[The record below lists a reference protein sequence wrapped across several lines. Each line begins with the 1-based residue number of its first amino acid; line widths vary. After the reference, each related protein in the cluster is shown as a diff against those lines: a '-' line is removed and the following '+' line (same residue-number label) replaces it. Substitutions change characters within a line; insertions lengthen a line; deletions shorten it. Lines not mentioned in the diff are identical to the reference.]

1 MAYFRRALCL
11 ALLLTMPACKRG
23 FYNLE
28 SHTSEY
34 VYTTLSF
41 SPVAANAAGFHRF
54 AGDFLDE
61 MLDDYSE
68 SSLDKQR
75 KFYHDFDHGFRKIP
89 RERISPQDQ
98 ADYDLILDQ
107 IKLSLLDLDVIQA
120 YKHNPTIYVE
130 SLGNALFTPY
140 SLNYSKEDL
149 RFYSIVRRLEL
160 VPKFLVVA
168 KRNLV
173 DSPEVWN
180 RVAREENLGNIA
192 LIDGPIRAGCPQKLR
207 EAYDEAAAKAVAE
220 LKAFNTWLET
230 DLSQRTSDWRLGAD
244 FYAKRFP
251 LVLANGDTP
260 QALLADAES
269 ELVRVRAEMTKIAG
283 KEGVKAMLNRI
294 AQNHPTR
301 ETYFDTAAQDLVA
314 TTQFVRDRQLLK
326 LGDTRNLK
334 VIETP
339 EFMRG
344 IYSVGGFSPAPV
356 LHPELRASYW
366 LTPIPANWPAERVE
380 SKLREYNR
388 EGLALLTMHEAMPG
402 HYVQFEFANLVEPR
416 GRRVLRNVYANGP
429 NVEGWAVYATQ
440 MLLEQGYRDHS
451 PDLQMTFLKQQLR
464 MIANT
469 ILDIRLHTMNMTE
482 EQAMKLMIEDTYQEK
497 EEAVG
502 KLQRAKLTSIQ
513 LPTYFAGWRAIVKMR
528 ERQSKLPGFT
538 LRKFHDAVLGMG
550 ALPIPAVERLLNTPT
565 VAPTPAAK

>member
-1 MAYFRRALCL
+1 MAFLRRSLCC
-11 ALLLTMPACKRG
+11 ALLLTLPACKRG

-28 SHTSEY
+28 SHTSEF
-34 VYTTLSF
+34 VYTVLSF
-41 SPVAANAAGFHRF
+41 SPVTANAAGFHRF

-68 SSLDKQR
+68 ASLNKQR

-107 IKLSLLDLDVIQA
+107 IKLALLELDEIRS

-140 SLNYSKEDL
+140 SLTYSKEDL
-149 RFYSIVRRLEL
+149 RFYSIIRRLEV
-160 VPKFLVVA
+160 VPKYLKVA
-168 KRNLV
+168 RRNLV
-173 DSPEVWN
+173 DSPEIWN

-192 LIDGPIRAGCPQKLR
+192 LIEGPIRAGCPKKLLETYDK
-207 EAYDEAAAKAVAE
+207 EARIAVQE

-230 DLSQRTSDWRLGAD
+230 DLSQRTSDWRLGAEH
-244 FYAKRFP
+244 YAKKFP
-251 LVLANGDTP
+251 LVLANGDNP
-260 QALLADAES
+260 QALLADAEA
-269 ELVRVRAEMTKIAG
+269 ELVRVRAAMVQIAG
-283 KEGVKAMLNRI
+283 KEGVKPMLNRI
-294 AQNHPTR
+294 AQLHPTR
-301 ETYFDTAAQDLVA
+301 EAYFDTAAQDLA
-314 TTQFVRDRQLLK
+314 STTQFTREHRLLT
-326 LGDTRNLK
+326 LGDTSNLQ

-388 EGLALLTMHEAMPG
+388 EGLALLTIHEAMPG
-402 HYVQFEFANLVEPR
+402 HYVQFESANKVEPR
-416 GRRVLRNVYANGP
+416 GRRVLRNVFANGP
-429 NVEGWAVYATQ
+429 YVEGWAVYATQ
-440 MLLEQGYRDHS
+440 MLLEEGYRDKS
-451 PDLQMTFLKQQLR
+451 PELQMTFLKQQLR

-469 ILDIRLHTMNMTE
+469 ILDIRLHTMGMTD
-482 EQAMKLMIEDTYQEK
+482 EQAMKLMLEDTYQEK
-497 EEAVG
+497 EEAIG
-502 KLQRAKLTSIQ
+502 KLQRAKLSSVQ

-528 ERQSKLPGFT
+528 ERQSKLPGYT
-538 LRKFHDAVLGMG
+538 LRKFNDAVLGMG
-550 ALPIPAVERLLNTPT
+550 ALPVPAVERLLN
-565 VAPTPAAK
+565 APIASALQTR

>member
-1 MAYFRRALCL
+1 MTFPRRALCC
-11 ALLLTMPACKRG
+11 ALLLTLPACRRG

-28 SHTSEY
+28 SHSSEF

-41 SPVAANAAGFHRF
+41 SPVTANAVGFHRF

-61 MLDDYSE
+61 MLDDFSE
-68 SSLDKQR
+68 AAMNKQR
-75 KFYHDFDHGFRKIP
+75 KFYHDFEHGFRKIP

-107 IKLSLLDLDVIQA
+107 IKLSLLEMDVIQS

-140 SLNYSKEDL
+140 SLTYSKEDL

-160 VPKFLVVA
+160 VPKYMVVA

-173 DSPEVWN
+173 DSPELWN

-192 LIDGPIRAGCPQKLR
+192 LIEGPIRAGCPKKLL
-207 EAYDEAAAKAVAE
+207 EAYDKAATTAVKE
-220 LKAFNTWLET
+220 LRAFNTWLET
-230 DLSQRTSDWRLGAD
+230 DLSKRTSDWRLGSD
-244 FYAKRFP
+244 KYALKFP

-260 QALLADAES
+260 AMLLADAEA
-269 ELVRVRAEMTKIAG
+269 ELVRVRGEMETLAG
-283 KEGVKAMLNRI
+283 KEGVRPMLNRI
-294 AQNHPTR
+294 AQRHPAR
-301 ETYFDTAAQDLVA
+301 EAYFETAANDLA
-314 TTQFVRDRQLLK
+314 SATQFVRDRQLLT
-326 LGDTRNLK
+326 LGNTRNLK

-380 SKLREYNR
+380 SKLREYNS
-388 EGLALLTMHEAMPG
+388 EGLALLTIHEAMPG
-402 HYVQFEFANLVEPR
+402 HYVQFEGSNRVEPR
-416 GRRVLRNVYANGP
+416 GRRVLRNVYGNGP
-429 NVEGWAVYATQ
+429 YIEGWAVYATQ
-440 MLLEQGYRDHS
+440 MLLEQGYRNNS
-451 PDLQMTFLKQQLR
+451 PELKMTFLKQQLR
-464 MIANT
+464 MIANA
-469 ILDIRLHTMNMTE
+469 ILDVRMHTMGMTD

-497 EEAVG
+497 EEATG
-502 KLQRAKLTSIQ
+502 KLQRAKLSSVQ

-528 ERQSKLPGFT
+528 DRQAALPGFN

-550 ALPIPAVERLLNTPT
+550 ALPVPAVERLLTTPSAGEQSST
-565 VAPTPAAK
+565 K